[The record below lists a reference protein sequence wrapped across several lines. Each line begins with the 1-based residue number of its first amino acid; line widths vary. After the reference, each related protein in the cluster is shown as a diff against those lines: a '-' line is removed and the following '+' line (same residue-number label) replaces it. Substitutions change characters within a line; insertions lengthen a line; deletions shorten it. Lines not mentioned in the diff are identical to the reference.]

1 MVEYIFR
8 YFKILVF
15 ANDKYMKSGHILAA
29 SIFLIL
35 GCLLFAGCT
44 GTETEKNTGITSE
57 DTSASSSLLVYSGAG
72 LKAPMEEISS
82 TFEEKYGIKVENTYA
97 GSGTLISQMEL
108 TQKGDIFIPGGTPDY
123 TIAASRRV
131 VENETE
137 YVAYHVPVIVVQ
149 KGNPKN
155 ITSVEDFT
163 KSGIKVAL
171 GGINETAIG
180 KAGDKLF
187 KKYGIAKTVE
197 ENVVL
202 RAPTINELVVAMNM
216 GTADATL
223 ITIDKVNTETM
234 DAIQLPL
241 EDNMALIVPIGMTTF
256 TKDPESAAQYIAFVS
271 SDEGKEIFAKHG
283 FPTYPDPLYA
293 GIEP

>member
-1 MVEYIFR
+1 
-8 YFKILVF
+8 
-15 ANDKYMKSGHILAA
+15 MKSTYVFFA

-44 GTETEKNTGITSE
+44 GTETEESTGIASE
-57 DTSASSSLLVYSGAG
+57 DTGATGSLLVYSGAG
-72 LKAPMEEISS
+72 LKKPMAEISS
-82 TFEEKYGIKVENTYA
+82 TFEEKYGIKVKNTYA
-97 GSGTLISQMEL
+97 GSGTQISQMEL
-108 TQKGDIFIPGGTPDY
+108 TRKGDIFITGGTPDY
-123 TIAASRRV
+123 AIGASRGV

-137 YVAYHVPVIVVQ
+137 YVAYHVPVIAVQ

-187 KKYGIAKTVE
+187 KQYGIADAVE
-197 ENVVL
+197 ENVIL
-202 RAPTINELVVAMNM
+202 RGATINELVVAINM

-223 ITIDKVNTETM
+223 ITIDKVNTDTM
-234 DAIQLPL
+234 DVIQLQP

-256 TKDPESAAQYIAFVS
+256 TKDPELAAQYIEFVS
-271 SDEGKEIFAKHG
+271 SDEGKAIFAKHG
-283 FPTYPDPLYA
+283 FPTYPDPLYD
-293 GIEP
+293 GIKP